1 MFNFEDID
9 LALNTYRTGNKDPEK
24 MKHAIKT
31 IESIYDNLPKQS
43 KNSMVKNDL
52 EFYQKAIRELKS
64 KYKKLDNTL

>member
-24 MKHAIKT
+24 MKHAIET
-31 IESIYDNLPKQS
+31 FENIYGNLPKQS

-52 EFYQKAIRELKS
+52 EFYKKAILELKS
-64 KYKKLDNTL
+64 KYNK